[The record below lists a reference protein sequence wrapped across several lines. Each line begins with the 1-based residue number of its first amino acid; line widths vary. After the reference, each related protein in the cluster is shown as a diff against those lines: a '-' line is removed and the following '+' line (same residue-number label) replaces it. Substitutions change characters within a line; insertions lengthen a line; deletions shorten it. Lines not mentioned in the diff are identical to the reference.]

1 MSQYGKLA
9 EIYDYLVAG
18 IDYEEWADY
27 MEQILSKY
35 NCPAKHIADL
45 ACGTGN
51 TTIPLAERGY
61 EVYGVDIAP
70 AMLAKAVE
78 KAGQKAVQ
86 PHFLQQDMRNLTLPE
101 PMDMIT
107 CYHDGLNYM
116 LDIGDLQRVFA
127 GVFRS
132 LRPGGIFIFDLNA
145 VEKLSDAGGD
155 VTFVDDKDMS
165 LIWETSYD
173 KSRDI
178 WEITLT
184 GFLRQEEMYEKFV
197 EVHREKH
204 FKSSE
209 ALEILRE
216 TGFEVL
222 DMYHGFSFEPPR
234 HNSRR
239 IFYVAQKPVSA
250 LAFRE
255 NRRVS
260 I

>member
-1 MSQYGKLA
+1 MSQYVKLA

-27 MEQILSKY
+27 MEQIIDKFDCPTKY
-35 NCPAKHIADL
+35 IADL

-70 AMLAKAVE
+70 AMLAKAWE
-78 KAGQKAVQ
+78 KAAGKSVK
-86 PHFLQQDMRNLTLPE
+86 PYFLEQDMRELKLPQ

-116 LDIGDLQRVFA
+116 LDSVDLQRVFA
-127 GVFRS
+127 GVYES
-132 LRPGGIFIFDLNA
+132 LKPGGLFIFDLNA

-155 VTFVDDKDMS
+155 VTFVDDNDMS

-173 KSRDI
+173 KSSDI

-184 GFLRQEEMYEKFV
+184 GFLRQGEMYEKFV

-204 FKSSE
+204 FKSAE
-209 ALEILRE
+209 ALRILKD

-222 DMYHGFSFEPPR
+222 DMYHGFSFEPPKP
-234 HNSRR
+234 NSRR
-239 IFYVAQKPVSA
+239 IFYVAQKPV
-250 LAFRE
+250 
-255 NRRVS
+255 
-260 I
+260 

>member
-27 MEQILSKY
+27 MEQILNKF
-35 NCPAKHIADL
+35 NCPAKYIADL

-61 EVYGVDIAP
+61 EVYGIDIAP

-78 KAGQKAVQ
+78 KAGEKSVK
-86 PHFLQQDMRNLTLPE
+86 PHFLEQDMRELTLPL

-116 LDIGDLQRVFA
+116 LDPVDLKRVFA
-127 GVFRS
+127 GVYNS
-132 LRPGGIFIFDLNA
+132 LRPGGLFIFDLNA

-155 VTFVDDKDMS
+155 VTFVDDNDMS

-173 KSRDI
+173 KDRDI

-184 GFLRQEEMYEKFV
+184 GFLRQGDKYEKFI

-209 ALEILRE
+209 ALGILKDS
-216 TGFEVL
+216 GFEVL
-222 DMYHGFSFEPPR
+222 DMYHGFSFEPPKP
-234 HNSRR
+234 NSRR
-239 IFYVAQKPVSA
+239 IFYVAQKPK
-250 LAFRE
+250 
-255 NRRVS
+255 
-260 I
+260 